1 MPAKHKLVSHAARKT
16 REAMVANLERR
27 IAEVYPK
34 LSKTRAYARIGED
47 TGNSLSSF
55 QRIMSGKTGPS
66 IDTLS
71 DIAHNLGCSVSE
83 LLSPPPPKDGLP
95 AAHGGAVVQPLQ
107 RRRGEGASVRP
118 HHSQASGERQR

>member
-16 REAMVANLERR
+16 RELMVANLERR
-27 IAEVYPK
+27 ILEVYPK
-34 LSKTRAYARIGED
+34 LSKTAAYERIGQD

-71 DIAHNLGCSVSE
+71 DIAHNLGCSVAE
-83 LLSPPPPKDGLP
+83 LFAPIKEDLP
-95 AAHGGAVVQPLQ
+95 AAPNGAVAQSLP
-107 RRRGEGASVRP
+107 RRRQLP
-118 HHSQASGERQR
+118 

>member
-16 REAMVANLERR
+16 REAMVANLARR
-27 IAEVYPK
+27 IAEIYPK
-34 LSKTRAYARIGED
+34 LTKTAAYERIGED

-71 DIAHNLGCSVSE
+71 DIAHNLGCSVAE
-83 LLSPPPPKDGLP
+83 LLSLPKDGLT
-95 AAHGGAVVQPLQ
+95 AAQTSAVAQPLQ
-107 RRRGEGASVRP
+107 RRRGERDSVRP
-118 HHSQASGERQR
+118 QRA

>member
-16 REAMVANLERR
+16 RELMVANLERR
-27 IAEVYPK
+27 IRDVYPK
-34 LSKTRAYARIGED
+34 LSPTAAYERIGQD

-71 DIAHNLGCSVSE
+71 DIAHNLGCSIAE
-83 LLSPPPPKDGLP
+83 LFAPVKEDLP
-95 AAHGGAVVQPLQ
+95 AARDGAASQSLQ
-107 RRRGEGASVRP
+107 RRRSAP
-118 HHSQASGERQR
+118 

>member
-16 REAMVANLERR
+16 RELLVANLERR
-27 IAEVYPK
+27 IRDVYPK
-34 LSKTRAYARIGED
+34 LSVTAAYERIGQD

-71 DIAHNLGCSVSE
+71 DIAHNLGCSIAE
-83 LLSPPPPKDGLP
+83 LFTPVKEDLP
-95 AAHGGAVVQPLQ
+95 AAHTSPPTQSLH
-107 RRRGEGASVRP
+107 RRRSP
-118 HHSQASGERQR
+118 